1 VKNTEKLGSSLKII
15 ARSSLW
21 SFIFI
26 FIFHWI
32 HYRSFSFLKNI
43 FDTQLNFKV
52 FMLREE
58 KKKIARSQWKR
69 KRKLINTDSIHIK
82 NQYWCQQV
90 HLMKGVPLKRSLA
103 FTFYERVDLDPGRFL
118 NSS

>member
-1 VKNTEKLGSSLKII
+1 LKNTEKLGSSLKII

-21 SFIFI
+21 SFI

-58 KKKIARSQWKR
+58 KKK
-69 KRKLINTDSIHIK
+69 
-82 NQYWCQQV
+82 
-90 HLMKGVPLKRSLA
+90 SL
-103 FTFYERVDLDPGRFL
+103 DLNGKKKE
-118 NSS
+118 N